1 MVTVQ
6 TYLLNLVPMMIV
18 VLALVVGVSMV
29 CVLAIF
35 PSFVLCGRVHGLWAF
50 SFSLHWAFGCGHLV
64 C

>member
-18 VLALVVGVSMV
+18 VLALVVRGFNGLCSGDFT
-29 CVLAIF
+29 LIR
-35 PSFVLCGRVHGLWAF
+35 SCGRVHGLWAF
-50 SFSLHWAFGCGHLV
+50 SFSLQWAFGCGHLV